1 MFATVLYPAKK
12 ALPSIYGPYYSL
24 DSALQAVRPNMNDEA
39 IVYDIDRPVAD
50 LFAIAGRIFPSGR
63 TFIREEYRLEMSQ
76 HGSG

>member
-1 MFATVLYPAKK
+1 MTE
-12 ALPSIYGPYYSL
+12 
-24 DSALQAVRPNMNDEA
+24 EA